1 MPTLSRMRL
10 PHNSEVLDFFR
21 AELPVMGTLTGKMI
35 PLQLDDALQA
45 YTEFDDLS
53 LAIDKYSKKY
63 DIDVSVIDF
72 SAYYPWETE
81 WFFRKCFTKKPIR
94 QTVKPLT
101 VKMFAE
107 SARAGEW
114 LYEKEHQ

>member
-1 MPTLSRMRL
+1 MVTD
-10 PHNSEVLDFFR
+10 SEVLDLFR
-21 AELPVMGTLTGKMI
+21 DELPVMGTLTGKMI

-53 LAIDKYSKKY
+53 FAIDKYSKKY
-63 DIDVSVIDF
+63 EVDVSVIDF
-72 SAYYPWETE
+72 SAYYPWEIE
-81 WFFRKCFTKKPIR
+81 WFFRKWFTKKPIR
-94 QTVKPLT
+94 QTTEPLT

-114 LYEKEHQ
+114 LYAKEYQ

>member
-1 MPTLSRMRL
+1 MVTD
-10 PHNSEVLDFFR
+10 SEVLDLFR
-21 AELPVMGTLTGKMI
+21 DELPAMGTLTGKMI

-63 DIDVSVIDF
+63 EVDVSVIDF
-72 SAYYPWETE
+72 SAYYPWEIE
-81 WFFRKCFTKKPIR
+81 CFFRKWFTKKPIS
-94 QTVKPLT
+94 QTPEPLT

-114 LYEKEHQ
+114 LYAKEYQ